1 MSAQSVPTESFHQRH
16 EREVA
21 ERVIRMLE
29 SGVGPFVQPWDAAT
43 DLGLPMNPT
52 TGKSYR
58 GSNMLHLWS
67 LQEERDL
74 RDNRWLTCKQSNAS
88 GARVRR
94 GEKSSLVK
102 YWDWSA
108 VEEAKKT
115 GDAALIEQARPRAF
129 YAHVF
134 NATQIDGLPE
144 LERPGLRPEHEIHA
158 ACEQVIRNS
167 GAIVLHDGGSRAYY
181 QPSSD
186 TIHLPPRD
194 AFHSQS
200 ALYAVALHELAHWS
214 GYPTRLKRNLSGA
227 FGSLDYARE
236 ELVAEISSMTM
247 GERLSVGHDPTQ
259 HAAYIKSWLRLLRD
273 DPKEIFRAAAAAERV
288 VEFLKVPELVRVP
301 MARVEKAQEAVV
313 ADQQELEK
321 TSPAHAP
328 RKHRNRSRLR
338 ALESEMTI

>member
-1 MSAQSVPTESFHQRH
+1 MSDPATATETFHQRY
-16 EREVA
+16 ERDVA

-29 SGVGPFVQPWDAAT
+29 AGVGPFVQPWDAAT

-74 RDNRWLTCKQSNAS
+74 RDNRWLTYKQTAS
-88 GARVRR
+88 VGAQVRR
-94 GEKSSLVK
+94 GEKSALVK

-108 VEEAKKT
+108 VEEAKRSD
-115 GDAALIEQARPRAF
+115 DAARIEQARPRAF

-134 NATQIDGLPE
+134 NASQIEGLPE
-144 LERPGLRPEHEIHA
+144 LERPSLRPEPEIHA
-158 ACEQVIRNS
+158 ACERVIRDS
-167 GAIVLHDGGSRAYY
+167 GAIVRHDGRNRAYY

-194 AFHSQS
+194 AFRSQS
-200 ALYAVALHELAHWS
+200 DLYAVTLHELAHWT
-214 GYPTRLKRNLSGA
+214 GYPTRLQRDLSGA

-236 ELVAEISSMTM
+236 ELIAEVSSMAM
-247 GERLSVGHDPTQ
+247 GERLQVGHDPTQ
-259 HAAYIKSWLRLLRD
+259 HAAYIQSWIHLLRD
-273 DPKEIFRAAAAAERV
+273 DPKELFRAAAAAERV
-288 VEFLKVPELVRVP
+288 VEFLKVPEFVREP
-301 MARVEKAQEAVV
+301 MARVERAREPVA

-321 TSPAHAP
+321 TSPAQAP
-328 RKHRNRSRLR
+328 RKPRSRSR
-338 ALESEMTI
+338 AKEAVLSA